1 MNNTLIDNTANLKMV
16 DTLKECINTDGI
28 DTVRIATGFWD
39 IPGTALILDNL
50 EKFLQKDGS
59 KLKLLIGKDPAV
71 YAAMI
76 EKDKV
81 KYQGKKF
88 PEDFI
93 RIHIDELAEKIK
105 DEYKGVINLLL
116 KYCENGKIEIR
127 IFKKNEDDERQ
138 FFHSKCYIFTS
149 ESCKTKAYGIIGSSN
164 FTEKGLQGNSEL
176 NYLECTPHIVR
187 YGVEDSIKGHVG
199 WFEDRWKHAEDWT
212 KEFLEEVL
220 KPSKIVDIIN
230 SEPQN
235 APDNPQLTPYEVY
248 IKYLQT
254 QFGDI
259 ADTTINAVIK
269 NYLPKT
275 YSALNY
281 QIDAVKQCFAT
292 MKRYGGFI
300 LGDVVGLGKTVVG
313 TLIIRRF
320 IDEAQNL
327 GRTPNILIVT
337 PPAIKKGWVDTISD
351 FDKDNVSKI
360 ANYVTYITTGSIAKI
375 NDEIDDD
382 YQLLDSDGF
391 DGELTDHQ
399 YGLIIIDESHNFRN
413 SYTQKYKE
421 LDSLIGRQHPQP
433 FVGLLSATPQN
444 NSPEDLKNQIYL
456 FQRNSNNTTLPN
468 IEGGKLGAFFAQMQ
482 QKFRAAKDETDVG
495 KAKQIVKDLSKEIRE
510 RVLNELVVRRTR
522 SDIKQMYAEDSAELK
537 FPKIEGPHHLEY
549 KMDTQLVKLFYDT
562 MTAICPLSK
571 NEKFNPEKHIGFYRY
586 QAIMYFGSDDHKK
599 IYEQK
604 NLTVANISMQLQ
616 KIMQILLVKRLESS
630 FSAFKQ
636 SLQNLL
642 QNTENMLEM
651 IENDTV
657 FICPDV
663 DVNAEFFDKKTG
675 EKLSFDTIA
684 SNLRKIIK
692 KKQGNNR
699 EFKAT
704 DFTNEYKEALTKDKL
719 LISKLLERW
728 KKNDY
733 DPKMDTF
740 KESIKDKLFDKTIN
754 PPQKLVI
761 FTEAKDT
768 QAALERIL
776 NAKGY
781 KTLAISSENRNEK
794 QNVIREN
801 FDANC
806 PESEQKNDYNVIVT
820 TEVLAEGVNLHRAN
834 VILNYDEP
842 WNATRLIQ
850 RIGRVNRIGSK
861 QDKVHVFNFLPS
873 QEGNQEIKLMEK
885 AFAKL
890 QAFHSMFGEDSK
902 IFTESEELI
911 DVDLTH
917 MTDGEASPFAPYI
930 TELKEFR
937 SKNSERYQALKLI
950 PAINLGGKISGS
962 QAYSKLIVFTN
973 DEQGF
978 INFASNGQDDDIR
991 LISPL
996 KTMQI
1001 LHCAPSD
1008 SFESNFAMDN
1018 NNDFYKKAL
1027 EKYNSHV
1034 VNGIKSSDIG
1044 KRQTEALKFIVEL
1057 QRHQGIS
1064 ITTKKLLKK
1073 VDAEVRNGNKTMTD
1087 NILRYKQQGESL
1099 FGADFD
1105 INSWAEATFAHIAD
1119 TAEKKRGQAVVAFYK
1134 FG

>member
-1 MNNTLIDNTANLKMV
+1 MTNTLIDNTANLKMV

-39 IPGTALILDNL
+39 IPGTALVLDDL
-50 EKFLQKDGS
+50 EKFLQKDGT

-71 YAAMI
+71 RAKMI
-76 EKDKV
+76 ENNKV

-93 RIHIDELAEKIK
+93 RIHIEELAEKIK
-105 DEYKGVINLLL
+105 DEHKGVINLLL

-127 IFKKNEDDERQ
+127 IFKTNEDDERQ

-164 FTEKGLQGNSEL
+164 FTEKGLKGNSEL

-199 WFEDRWKHAEDWT
+199 WFEEKWEQAEDWT

-220 KPSKIVDIIN
+220 KPSKIVEII
-230 SEPQN
+230 ETEKPT
-235 APDNPQLTPYEVY
+235 PENPQLTPYEVY

-259 ADTTINAVIK
+259 ADTSVNSVIK

-281 QIDAVKQCFAT
+281 QIDAVKQCFST

-313 TLIIRRF
+313 ALIIRCF
-320 IDEAQNL
+320 IDEAHNL
-327 GRTPNILIVT
+327 GRNANVLIVT
-337 PPAIKKGWVDTISD
+337 PPAIKQGWVNTISD
-351 FDKDNVSKI
+351 FDKDNVTKI
-360 ANYVTYITTGSIAKI
+360 TSYVTYITTGSIAQI
-375 NDEIDDD
+375 NDNIDDD
-382 YQLLDSDGF
+382 YQLLDSESF
-391 DGELTDHQ
+391 DGELTDRQ

-421 LDSLIGRQHPQP
+421 LDSLIGRLHPQP

-468 IEGGKLGAFFAQMQ
+468 IEGGKLGAFFAEMQ
-482 QKFRAAKDETDVG
+482 QRFKTAKDETDVN

-537 FPKIEGPHHLEY
+537 FPKIEGPHHLTY

-571 NEKFNPEKHIGFYRY
+571 NEVFDPKKHIGFYRY
-586 QAIMYFGSDDHKK
+586 QAIMYFDNDSLKK
-599 IYEQK
+599 LYEQK
-604 NLTVANISMQLQ
+604 NLTVDNISKQLQ

-651 IENDTV
+651 IENDVV
-657 FICPDV
+657 FICPDI

-675 EKLSFDTIA
+675 EKLSFDTVKKNI
-684 SNLRKIIK
+684 RKIIA

-699 EFKAT
+699 EFLSS
-704 DFTNEYKEALTKDKL
+704 DFIDEYKEALEKDKT

-733 DPKMDTF
+733 DPKMDSF
-740 KESIKDKLFDKTIN
+740 KESIKDTLFSKEIN

-768 QAALERIL
+768 QAALVRIL

-781 KTLAISSENRNEK
+781 NTLAISSENRNEK
-794 QNVIREN
+794 QNIIREN

-806 PESEQKNDYNVIVT
+806 PENEQKNDYQVIVT

-873 QEGNQEIKLMEK
+873 EEGNQEIKLMEK

-917 MTDGEASPFAPYI
+917 LTDGDASPFAPYI

-937 SKNSERYQALKLI
+937 SRNPERYQALKLT
-950 PAINLGGKISGS
+950 PAVNLGGRISGT
-962 QAYSKLIVFTN
+962 QTDSKLIVFTN
-973 DEQGF
+973 DEHGF
-978 INFASNGQDDDIR
+978 INFASIGKNADIQ

-996 KTMQI
+996 KTIQI
-1001 LHCAPSD
+1001 LHCTPSD
-1008 SFESNFAMDN
+1008 SFESDFVFDN
-1018 NNDFYKKAL
+1018 NNDFYKNAL

-1044 KRQTEALKFIVEL
+1044 KRQTEALKFISEL
-1057 QRHQGIS
+1057 QKAKGIS
-1064 ITTKKLLKK
+1064 IDTKKLLKK
-1073 VDAEVRNGNKTMTD
+1073 VDAQIRKGNKTTTD

-1105 INSWAEATFAHIAD
+1105 INSWAEATFAHIAE
-1119 TAEKKRGQAVVAFYK
+1119 TAEKKRGQVVTAFYK
-1134 FG
+1134 IG

>member
-1 MNNTLIDNTANLKMV
+1 MTNTLIDNTANLKMV

-28 DTVRIATGFWD
+28 DTIRIATGFWD
-39 IPGTALILDNL
+39 IPGTALILDDL
-50 EKFLQKDGS
+50 EKFLLKVGT

-71 YAAMI
+71 RAKMI
-76 EKDKV
+76 EDNKV

-105 DEYKGVINLLL
+105 DEHKGVINLLL

-164 FTEKGLQGNSEL
+164 FTEKGLKGNSEL

-199 WFEDRWKHAEDWT
+199 WFEEKWEQADDWT

-220 KPSKIVDIIN
+220 KPSKIVEII
-230 SEPQN
+230 ETEKPT
-235 APDNPQLTPYEVY
+235 PENPQLTPYEVY

-259 ADTTINAVIK
+259 ADTSVNSVIK

-281 QIDAVKQCFAT
+281 QIDAVKQCFST

-313 TLIIRRF
+313 ALIIRRF
-320 IDEAQNL
+320 IDEAHNL
-327 GRTPNILIVT
+327 GRNANVLIVT
-337 PPAIKKGWVDTISD
+337 PPAIKQGWVNTISD
-351 FDKDNVSKI
+351 FDKDNVTKI
-360 ANYVTYITTGSIAKI
+360 TSYVTYITTGSIAQI
-375 NDEIDDD
+375 NDNIDDD
-382 YQLLDSDGF
+382 YQILDSESF

-421 LDSLIGRQHPQP
+421 LDSLIGRLHPQP

-468 IEGGKLGAFFAQMQ
+468 IEGGKLGAFFAEMQ
-482 QKFRAAKDETDVG
+482 QRFKTAKDETDVN

-537 FPKIEGPHHLEY
+537 FPKIEGPHHLAY

-571 NEKFNPEKHIGFYRY
+571 NEVFDPKKHIGFYRY
-586 QAIMYFGSDDHKK
+586 QAIMYFDNDSLKK
-599 IYEQK
+599 LYEQK
-604 NLTVANISMQLQ
+604 NLTVDNISKQLQ
-616 KIMQILLVKRLESS
+616 RIMQILLVKRLESS

-651 IENDTV
+651 IENDVV
-657 FICPDV
+657 FICPDI

-675 EKLSFDTIA
+675 EKLSFDTVKKNI
-684 SNLRKIIK
+684 RKIIA

-699 EFKAT
+699 EFLSS
-704 DFTNEYKEALTKDKL
+704 DFIDEYKEALEKDKA

-733 DPKMDTF
+733 DPKMDSF
-740 KESIKDKLFDKTIN
+740 KESIKDTLFSKEIN

-768 QAALERIL
+768 QAALVRIL

-781 KTLAISSENRNEK
+781 NTLAISSENRNEK
-794 QNVIREN
+794 QNIIREN

-806 PESEQKNDYNVIVT
+806 PENEQKNDYQVIVT

-873 QEGNQEIKLMEK
+873 EEGNQEIKLMEK

-917 MTDGEASPFAPYI
+917 LTDGDASPFAPYI

-937 SKNSERYQALKLI
+937 SRNPERYQALKLT
-950 PAINLGGKISGS
+950 PAVNLGGRTSGT
-962 QAYSKLIVFTN
+962 QTDSKLIVFTN
-973 DEQGF
+973 DEHGF
-978 INFASNGQDDDIR
+978 INFASIGKNADIQ

-996 KTMQI
+996 KTIQI
-1001 LHCAPSD
+1001 LHCTPSD
-1008 SFESNFAMDN
+1008 SFESDFVFDN
-1018 NNDFYKKAL
+1018 NNDFYKNAL

-1044 KRQTEALKFIVEL
+1044 KRQTEALKFISEL
-1057 QRHQGIS
+1057 QKAKGIS
-1064 ITTKKLLKK
+1064 IDTKKLLKK
-1073 VDAEVRNGNKTMTD
+1073 VDAQIRKGNKTMTD

-1105 INSWAEATFAHIAD
+1105 INSWAEATFAHIAE
-1119 TAEKKRGQAVVAFYK
+1119 TAEKKRGQVVTAFYK
-1134 FG
+1134 IG

>member
-16 DTLKECINTDGI
+16 DTLKECINLDGI
-28 DTVRIATGFWD
+28 DTIRIATGFWD
-39 IPGTALILDNL
+39 IPGTALVLNEL
-50 EKFLQKDGS
+50 KTFLQKDGT

-71 YAAMI
+71 RAKMI
-76 EKDKV
+76 EDDKV

-105 DEYKGVINLLL
+105 DEHKGVINLLL
-116 KYCENGKIEIR
+116 KYCANGKIEIR
-127 IFKKNEDDERQ
+127 IFKTNEDDERQ

-199 WFEDRWKHAEDWT
+199 WFEEKWDQAEDWT

-220 KPSKIVDIIN
+220 KPSKIVEII
-230 SEPQN
+230 ETEKPV
-235 APDNPQLTPYEVY
+235 PDNPTLTPYEVY

-259 ADTTINAVIK
+259 ADTSVNGIIK
-269 NYLPKT
+269 SYLPKN

-281 QIDAVKQCFAT
+281 QIDAVKQCFST

-313 TLIIRRF
+313 TLIIKRF
-320 IDEAQNL
+320 IDEAHNL
-327 GRTPNILIVT
+327 GRKPNVLIVT

-360 ANYVTYITTGSIAKI
+360 ATYVTFITTGSIAKI
-375 NDEIDDD
+375 NEEVDFEYD
-382 YQLLDSDGF
+382 LLDSDSF
-391 DGELTDHQ
+391 DGQLTDRQ
-399 YGLIIIDESHNFRN
+399 YGLIVIDESHNFRN
-413 SYTQKYKE
+413 SSTQKYKE

-456 FQRNSNNTTLPN
+456 FQRRSNNTTLPN
-468 IEGGKLGAFFAQMQ
+468 IEGGKLGAFFAEMQ
-482 QKFRAAKDETDVG
+482 QRFKTAKDETDVV

-522 SDIKQMYAEDSAELK
+522 SDIKKMYAEDSAALK
-537 FPKIEGPHHLEY
+537 FPKIEGPHHLDY

-571 NEKFNPEKHIGFYRY
+571 NEKFDPKKHIGFYRY
-586 QAIMYFGSDDHKK
+586 QAIMFFGDDSMKK
-599 IYEQK
+599 LYERK
-604 NLTVANISMQLQ
+604 NLTVGNISAQLQ

-630 FSAFKQ
+630 FNAFKE

-651 IENDTV
+651 IQNDTV
-657 FICPDV
+657 FICPDI

-675 EKLSFDTIA
+675 EKLSFDTVATNIKE
-684 SNLRKIIK
+684 KITQ
-692 KKQGNNR
+692 KQGNNR
-699 EFKAT
+699 VFKAT
-704 DFTNEYKEALTKDKL
+704 DFTNEYKEALVKDKA

-728 KKNDY
+728 KQNDY
-733 DPKMDTF
+733 DPKMDAF
-740 KESIKDKLFDKTIN
+740 KESIKDRLFDKEIN

-768 QAALERIL
+768 QTALVRIL

-781 KTLAISSENRNEK
+781 KTLAISSENRSDK

-873 QEGNQEIKLMEK
+873 DEGNKEIKLMEK

-890 QAFHSMFGEDSK
+890 QAFHTMFGEDSK
-902 IFTESEELI
+902 IFTESEELM

-917 MTDGEASPFAPYI
+917 LTDGDASPFAEYI
-930 TELKEFR
+930 TELKEYR
-937 SKNSERYQALKLI
+937 KQNPDRYDYLKQT
-950 PAINLGGKISGS
+950 AAKDLGGRISGS
-962 QAYSKLIVFTN
+962 QNGSKLIVFTN
-973 DEQGF
+973 DEAGF
-978 INFASNGQDDDIR
+978 INFASDGQDSDVS

-1001 LHCAPSD
+1001 LRCMPTDVFDKDFSIA
-1008 SFESNFAMDN
+1008 EDN
-1018 NNDFYKKAL
+1018 EFYKNAL
-1027 EKYNSHV
+1027 TKYNSHV
-1034 VNGIKSSDIG
+1034 VNGIKSSDLG
-1044 KRQTEALKFIVEL
+1044 KRNTEALKFLTTL
-1057 QRHQGIS
+1057 QISKGI
-1064 ITTKKLLKK
+1064 TVATKKLLKK
-1073 VDAEVRNGNKTMTD
+1073 VDSEVRKGNKTMID

-1119 TAEKKRGQAVVAFYK
+1119 TAEKKRGQAVTAFYK
-1134 FG
+1134 IG

>member
-1 MNNTLIDNTANLKMV
+1 MTNTLIDNTANLKMV

-28 DTVRIATGFWD
+28 DTIRIATGFWD
-39 IPGTALILDNL
+39 IPGTALVLDDL
-50 EKFLQKDGS
+50 EKFLQKDGT
-59 KLKLLIGKDPAV
+59 KLKLLIGKDPSV
-71 YAAMI
+71 YATMMQQP
-76 EKDKV
+76 
-81 KYQGKKF
+81 KYQGKSY

-93 RIHIDELAEKIK
+93 RIHLDELAEKIK
-105 DEYKGVINLLL
+105 DEHKGVINLLL

-127 IFKKNEDDERQ
+127 IFKKNEDDESQ
-138 FFHSKCYIFTS
+138 FFHSKCYIFTQGVD
-149 ESCKTKAYGIIGSSN
+149 TNAIGIIGSSN
-164 FTEKGLQGNSEL
+164 FTKMGLQGNSEL
-176 NYLECTPHIVR
+176 NYLETDPTMVCYNTQGGSR
-187 YGVEDSIKGHVG
+187 KGHVK
-199 WFEDRWKHAEDWT
+199 WFEEKWSQAQDWT
-212 KEFLEEVL
+212 KEFLEQVL
-220 KPSKIVDIIN
+220 KPSKIVEIIK
-230 SEPQN
+230 SDPQN
-235 APDNPQLTPYEVY
+235 APENPQLTPYEVY

-259 ADTTINAVIK
+259 ADTTVNAVIK

-281 QIDAVKQCFAT
+281 QIDAVKQCFST

-313 TLIIRRF
+313 ALIIRRF
-320 IDEAQNL
+320 IDEAHNL
-327 GRTPNILIVT
+327 GRNTNVLIVT
-337 PPAIKKGWVDTISD
+337 PPAIKKGWIDTIND

-360 ANYVTYITTGSIAKI
+360 ANNVTYITTGSIAKI
-375 NDEIDDD
+375 NDDIDDD
-382 YQLLDSDGF
+382 YQLLDSDSF

-421 LDSLIGRQHPQP
+421 LDSLIGRLHPQP

-456 FQRNSNNTTLPN
+456 FQRSYNNTTLPN
-468 IEGGKLGAFFAQMQ
+468 IEGGKLGAFFAEMQ
-482 QKFRAAKDETDVG
+482 QRFKTAKDETDVN

-571 NEKFNPEKHIGFYRY
+571 NETFNPEKHIGFYRY
-586 QAIMYFGSDDHKK
+586 QAIMYFDNDSLKK
-599 IYEQK
+599 LYEQK
-604 NLTVANISMQLQ
+604 NLTVDNISKQLQ

-657 FICPDV
+657 FICPDI

-675 EKLSFDTIA
+675 EKLSFDVIKNNVKKLIA
-684 SNLRKIIK
+684 

-699 EFKAT
+699 EFKSS
-704 DFTNEYKEALTKDKL
+704 DFLSEYKEALEKDKA

-733 DPKMDTF
+733 DPKMDSF
-740 KESIKDKLFDKTIN
+740 KESIKDTLFSKEIN

-768 QAALERIL
+768 QAALVRIL

-781 KTLAISSENRNEK
+781 KTLAISSENRAEK
-794 QNVIREN
+794 QSIISEN

-806 PESEQKNDYNVIVT
+806 PEAEQKNDYQVIVT

-873 QEGNQEIKLMEK
+873 EEGNHEIKLMEK

-917 MTDGEASPFAPYI
+917 LTDGDASPFAPYI

-937 SKNSERYQALKLI
+937 NHNPERYQALKTI
-950 PAINLGGKISGS
+950 PTINLGGKISGA
-962 QAYSKLIVFTN
+962 QTDSKLIVFTN
-973 DEQGF
+973 DEHGF
-978 INFASNGQDDDIR
+978 INFASNGQDDDIN

-1001 LHCAPSD
+1001 LHCTPAD
-1008 SFESNFAMDN
+1008 SFESGFVFDN
-1018 NNDFYKKAL
+1018 NNDFYKNAL

-1044 KRQTEALKFIVEL
+1044 KRQTDALKFISEL
-1057 QRHQGIS
+1057 QKTKGIS
-1064 ITTKKLLKK
+1064 IATKKLLKK
-1073 VDAEVRNGNKTMTD
+1073 VDSQVRKGNKTMTD
-1087 NILRYKQQGESL
+1087 NILHYKQQGESL

-1119 TAEKKRGQAVVAFYK
+1119 IAEKKRGQAVTAFYRI
-1134 FG
+1134 G

>member
-1 MNNTLIDNTANLKMV
+1 MTNTLIDNSAHLKMV
-16 DTLKECINTDGI
+16 DTLRECINTPEI
-28 DTVRIATGFWD
+28 DTIRIATGYWD
-39 IPGTALILDNL
+39 IPGTALILDVL
-50 EKFLQKDGS
+50 EKFLQKENS
-59 KLKLLIGKDPAV
+59 KLKLLIGKDPYV
-71 YAAMI
+71 YYKMVQQPI
-76 EKDKV
+76 FKDKNYP
-81 KYQGKKF
+81 K
-88 PEDFI
+88 DFI
-93 RIHIDELAEKIK
+93 RIGLDELAQNIK
-105 DEYKGVINLLL
+105 PEYKGVINLLL
-116 KYCENGKIEIR
+116 QYCESGKIEIH
-127 IFKKNEDDERQ
+127 IFKTNEDDEKQ
-138 FFHSKCYIFTS
+138 FFHSKCFIFTS

-164 FTEKGLQGNSEL
+164 FTQKGLQGNSEL
-176 NYLECTPHIVR
+176 NYFESVPHIVR
-187 YGVEDSIKGHVG
+187 YGVEDNIKGHVG
-199 WFEDRWKHAEDWT
+199 WFEEKWAQSQDWT

-220 KPSKIVDIIN
+220 KPSKPVETIK
-230 SEPQN
+230 EH
-235 APDNPQLTPYEVY
+235 ADNLALTPYEVY

-254 QFGDI
+254 QFGEI
-259 ADTTINAVIK
+259 ADTSVNSVVK

-275 YSALNY
+275 YSVLNY
-281 QIDAVKQCFAT
+281 QIDAVKQCFST

-327 GRTPNILIVT
+327 GRNANVLIVT
-337 PPAIKKGWVDTISD
+337 PPAIKQGWVNTISD
-351 FDKDNVSKI
+351 FDKDNVTKI
-360 ANYVTYITTGSIAKI
+360 ANYVTFITTGSIAKI
-375 NDEIDDD
+375 NEEIDPE
-382 YQLLDSDGF
+382 YELF
-391 DGELTDHQ
+391 DTESFDEQLTDRQ
-399 YGLIIIDESHNFRN
+399 YGLILIDESHNFRN
-413 SYTQKYKE
+413 SSTQKYKE
-421 LDSLIGRQHPQP
+421 LDSLIRRLHPQP

-468 IEGGKLGAFFAQMQ
+468 IEGGKLGAFFTEMQ
-482 QKFRAAKDETDVG
+482 QRFKTAKDETDVD

-522 SDIKQMYAEDSAELK
+522 SDIKQMYAEDSAILK
-537 FPKIEGPHHLEY
+537 FPKIEGPRHLAY

-571 NEKFNPEKHIGFYRY
+571 NEVFDPKKHIGFYRY
-586 QAIMYFGSDDHKK
+586 QAIMFFSDDSMKK
-599 IYEQK
+599 LYERK
-604 NLTVANISMQLQ
+604 NLTVGNISAQLQ

-630 FSAFKQ
+630 FNAFKE
-636 SLQNLL
+636 SLHNLL

-651 IENDTV
+651 IQNNTV
-657 FICPDV
+657 FICPDI
-663 DVNAEFFDKKTG
+663 DVNAEFFDKETG
-675 EKLSFDTIA
+675 EKLVFDAVANNI
-684 SNLRKIIK
+684 REKIIK
-692 KKQGNNR
+692 KKGNNR
-699 EFKAT
+699 EFRAT
-704 DFTNEYKEALTKDKL
+704 DFTNEYKEALIKDKA
-719 LISKLLERW
+719 LISKLLGRW

-733 DPKMDTF
+733 DPKMDAF
-740 KESIKDKLFDKTIN
+740 KESIKDVLFDKTIN

-768 QAALERIL
+768 QAALVRIL

-794 QNVIREN
+794 QSVIREN

-806 PESEQKNDYNVIVT
+806 PENEQKNDYEVIVT

-873 QEGNQEIKLMEK
+873 DEGNKEIKLMEK

-902 IFTESEELI
+902 IFTESEELM

-917 MTDGEASPFAPYI
+917 LTDGDASPFAEYI
-930 TELKEFR
+930 TELKEYR
-937 SKNSERYQALKLI
+937 KQNPERYDYLKQT
-950 PAINLGGKISGS
+950 AAKNLGGRISGS
-962 QAYSKLIVFTN
+962 QNRGKLIVFTN
-973 DEQGF
+973 DEAGY
-978 INFASNGQDDDIR
+978 INFASEGQNSDIK

-1001 LHCAPSD
+1001 LRCQTTDVYDNRFSIAD
-1008 SFESNFAMDN
+1008 ESE
-1018 NNDFYKKAL
+1018 FYKNAL
-1027 EKYNSHV
+1027 IKYNSHV
-1034 VNGIKSSDIG
+1034 VNGIKSSDLG
-1044 KRQTEALKFIVEL
+1044 KKNTEALKFLSVL
-1057 QRHQGIS
+1057 QTSKGI
-1064 ITTKKLLKK
+1064 TVATKKLLKK
-1073 VDAEVRNGNKTMTD
+1073 VDAEVRKGNKTMTD

-1105 INSWAEATFAHIAD
+1105 INSWAEATFTHIAE
-1119 TAEKKRGQAVVAFYK
+1119 TAEKKRGQVVTAFYK
-1134 FG
+1134 IGYN